1 MIKREQYLNKL
12 IQFKDKQ
19 LIKVITGIRRCGKST
34 LFELYQSYLKKQGV
48 SDNQI
53 ISINF
58 EDMQFEALLDYK
70 KLYEYVIK
78 KISKTKKTYIFL
90 DEIQHV
96 KEFQKAVDSLFIIK
110 NTDVYITGSNAYI
123 LSGELATLLSGRY
136 IEIEMLPLSFKE
148 YLDFSDKKSDKK
160 EKFKEY
166 LKYGS
171 FPYITALDNNKEA
184 ITEYLKGI
192 YNTVLL
198 KDVVAKNKIQDV
210 MILESVIQFVF
221 HNIGSFISAKKIS
234 DTLNSNG
241 RKISINTVESYLSA
255 LKNSY
260 IFYQANRYDIKGKQ
274 YLKTLAK
281 YYVVDIGLRNI
292 LLSNQDTDLGH
303 VLENIVYLE
312 LIRRGY
318 KVSIGKVVGD
328 KEVDFVAVNEKE
340 TAYYQVASSVADTKT
355 LKRELSSLETIND
368 NYPKYLITSDDYIDT
383 THNGI
388 KQINILDFLLNNYL
402 EKSL

>member
-34 LFELYQSYLKKQGV
+34 LFELYQSYLKSQGV
-48 SDNQI
+48 ADNQI

-58 EDMQFEALLDYK
+58 ENLQFENLLDYK
-70 KLYEYVIK
+70 KLYEYVFK

-96 KEFQKAVDSLFIIK
+96 KEFQKAVDSLFVIK
-110 NTDVYITGSNAYI
+110 NVDVYITGSNAYI

-136 IEIEMLPLSFKE
+136 IEIEMMPLSFKE
-148 YLDFSDKKSDKK
+148 YSDFADKKRDQK

-171 FPYITALDNNKEA
+171 FPYITALDNKQEA

-210 MILESVIQFVF
+210 MILESVIKFLF

-241 RKISINTVESYLSA
+241 RKISVNTVESYLSA

-260 IFYQANRYDIKGKQ
+260 IIYQANRYDIKGKQ
-274 YLKTLAK
+274 YLKTLSK

-292 LLSNQDTDLGH
+292 LLSNQDTDFGH

-318 KVSIGKVVGD
+318 KVSIGKVIGD
-328 KEVDFVAVNEKE
+328 KEVDFVAVNEKGII
-340 TAYYQVASSVADTKT
+340 YYQVAASVSDSKT
-355 LKRELSSLETIND
+355 LKRELASLETIND
-368 NYPKYLITSDDYIDT
+368 NYPKYLITSDDYIDAT
-383 THNGI
+383 YNGI
-388 KQINILDFLLNNYL
+388 KQINIIDFLL
-402 EKSL
+402 S

>member
-19 LIKVITGIRRCGKST
+19 LIKVISGIRRCGKST

-48 SDNQI
+48 ADNQI

-58 EDMQFEALLDYK
+58 EDMQFENLLDYK

-90 DEIQHV
+90 DEIQRV
-96 KEFQKAVDSLFIIK
+96 KEFQKTVDSLFIIK
-110 NTDVYITGSNAYI
+110 NADVYITGSNAYI

-148 YLDFSDKKSDKK
+148 YLDFADKKSDKK

-210 MILESVIQFVF
+210 MILESVIQFLF
-221 HNIGSFISAKKIS
+221 HNIGSFISAKKIA

-241 RKISINTVESYLSA
+241 RKISVNTVESYLSA

-260 IFYQANRYDIKGKQ
+260 IVYQANRYDIKGKQ

-292 LLSNQDTDLGH
+292 LLNNRNDDIGH

-318 KVSIGKVVGD
+318 KVSIGKVIGD
-328 KEVDFVAVNEKE
+328 KEVDFVAINEKQ
-340 TAYYQVASSVADTKT
+340 TVYYQVASSVVDSKT
-355 LKRELSSLETIND
+355 LKRELSSLEMID
-368 NYPKYLITSDDYIDT
+368 DHYPKYLITSDDYIDA

-388 KQINILDFLLNNYL
+388 KQMNIIDFLL
-402 EKSL
+402 S